1 MSNAN
6 LSRDAGTVLPD
17 IETLT
22 GNSGGAVGP
31 DGSFNIDLIGA
42 GSVSVVGTP
51 GSNTLTISSSG
62 GGISWNVIGSGQTM
76 VVNEGYICTA
86 GGTIS
91 LALPATSAVGD
102 KLEVCLDGSTEWV
115 ITQPNAASQIR
126 YSGSET
132 TLGVGGTITS
142 TAAGD
147 SITLI
152 CETVSSRWICIASI
166 GNLSIV

>member
-1 MSNAN
+1 MSQ
-6 LSRDAGTVLPD
+6 SGTFDNGTSSPD
-17 IETLT
+17 VETLT

-31 DGSFNIDLIGA
+31 DASFNINVVGA
-42 GSVSVVGTP
+42 GGVAVVGTP
-51 GSNTLTISSSG
+51 GSNTLTIASSG
-62 GGISWNVIGSGQTM
+62 GGISWNVINAGQTM
-76 VVNEGYICTA
+76 AVNEGYICTA

-102 KLEVCLDGSTEWV
+102 KLEACLDGSTEWV

-142 TAAGD
+142 TSVGD

-152 CETVSSRWICIASI
+152 CETTDARWVCIASI
-166 GNLSIV
+166 GNLTIV